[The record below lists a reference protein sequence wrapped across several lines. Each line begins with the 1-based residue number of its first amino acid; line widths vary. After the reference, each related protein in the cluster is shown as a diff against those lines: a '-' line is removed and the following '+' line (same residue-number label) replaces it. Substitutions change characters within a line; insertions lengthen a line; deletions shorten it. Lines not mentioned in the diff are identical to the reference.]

1 MHTQANATPT
11 SGSTLSG
18 LSIIGALKRTGVE
31 FILSVPD
38 ICTSAGL
45 LMPISSDP
53 ALHLVRLCKED
64 EGVSICA
71 SLSFCD
77 RRAVLLMQQT
87 GLMDSLNAL
96 RAIGVDYHNPVC
108 MMVGLLGKEPDLAPA
123 QSRSFGVR
131 VITPI
136 LDVMGIRYCVLN
148 SDADIEAGMQAIDDA
163 YRLSEPVAI
172 LLGRNPS

>member
-1 MHTQANATPT
+1 MHSQASAAPT
-11 SGSTLSG
+11 ADASLSG
-18 LSIIGALKRTGVE
+18 LAIIAALKRTGVE

-45 LMPISSDP
+45 LKPISSDP
-53 ALHLVRLCKED
+53 ALRLVRLCKED
-64 EGVSICA
+64 EGISICA

-136 LDVMGIRYCVLN
+136 LDLMGIRYCVLN

-163 YRLSEPVAI
+163 YRLSEPVAL
-172 LLGRNPS
+172 LLGRNPL

>member
-1 MHTQANATPT
+1 MNPPNP
-11 SGSTLSG
+11 SDPPRLSG
-18 LSIIGALKRTGVE
+18 QAIIEALKRTRVE

-38 ICTSAGL
+38 ICTSAAL
-45 LMPISSDP
+45 LRPISEDP
-53 ALHLVRLCKED
+53 GLRLVRVCKED

-71 SLSFCD
+71 ALSFCE
-77 RRAVLLMQQT
+77 RRGVLLMQQT

-108 MMVGLLGKEPDLAPA
+108 MMIGLLGKEPDLAPA

-131 VITPI
+131 VIQPI
-136 LDVMGIRYCVLN
+136 LDVMGIRHMVLN
-148 SDADIEAGMQAIDDA
+148 SDADIDAGMLAIDAA
-163 YRLSEPVAI
+163 YQRSEPLAL

>member
-1 MHTQANATPT
+1 MNSAASPITT
-11 SGSTLSG
+11 TLSG
-18 LSIIGALKRTGVE
+18 RAIIDALKRTGVE
-31 FILSVPD
+31 FILSLPD

-45 LMPISSDP
+45 LKPISEDP
-53 ALHLVRLCKED
+53 ALRLVRVCKED

-77 RRAVLLMQQT
+77 RRGVLLMQQT

-108 MMVGLLGKEPDLAPA
+108 MMIGLLGKEVDVAPA

-136 LDVMGIRYCVLN
+136 LDVMGIRHCVLN
-148 SDADIEAGMQAIDDA
+148 SDADIDAGMQAIDDA
-163 YRLSEPVAI
+163 YRLSAPLAI
-172 LLGRNPS
+172 LLGTNPS